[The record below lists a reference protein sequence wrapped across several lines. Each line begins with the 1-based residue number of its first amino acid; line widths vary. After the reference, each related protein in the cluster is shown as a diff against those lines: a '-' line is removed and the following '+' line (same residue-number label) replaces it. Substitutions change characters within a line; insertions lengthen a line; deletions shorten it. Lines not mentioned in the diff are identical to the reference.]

1 MRLTTESIVDVAYG
15 HPFWAEPFPDIS
27 IVHNGQLTNYFRFRR
42 LLTQEGYRFH
52 TSNDSELIAVYL
64 ADRMLHGE
72 TLWDALKTS
81 VDELDGCFA
90 YLFATEDEMGSA
102 KDPLAIKSLV
112 ATNVGRRDGD
122 RDRGAGAAPG
132 VRERARH
139 RPARAALDLRL
150 GPRRR
155 RHHGDRLMA
164 AGIDLQGAT
173 AQIDADAWPK
183 GLNRELRRLAEEE
196 GVTEF
201 VIENPRSRH
210 NLGVGQTADVTIRF
224 RGSVGNYCGGLN
236 SGSTIYVER
245 NAGWAA
251 GEAMAKGKVVVEGN
265 ANMATGASMRGGT
278 IHIKGSAAARC
289 GVSLKGGT
297 LIVEGDVGY
306 LSAFMTHAGDLIVC
320 GSTGAA
326 FADSLWQGNVWV
338 AGRDPLARHRR
349 QGRRGERRRAGAR
362 ARPAARERR
371 GRDVHVPQGRLRAEA
386 LVLQQPQPRRLAE
399 DLMDEIAH
407 PTPGY
412 DQGRS
417 HIWTAETIRAI
428 HAKAELGRYQIRGF
442 STFQKLP
449 TLDDLVF
456 LPGVMTRLPLEGYR
470 EHCETKTWIGGGRPD
485 LVSEP
490 LELAFPVYLT
500 SMSFGA
506 LGTNAKR
513 ALGMGFS
520 RAGLATCTGEGGML
534 PEEREASDKLIYQ
547 MTPSR
552 YGLDLEH
559 LRMADAI
566 EIVVGQGAKPGT
578 GGMLLGMKVSEKVA
592 AMRTLP
598 VGVDQRSAARHPDF
612 LGGDDLA
619 VKIEELRE
627 ATDYRVP
634 IILKLAACRVEQDV
648 KIAAKTGCDAIVSTA
663 PRARRRPRRSSS
675 STTRACRR

>member
-1 MRLTTESIVDVAYG
+1 
-15 HPFWAEPFPDIS
+15 
-27 IVHNGQLTNYFRFRR
+27 
-42 LLTQEGYRFH
+42 
-52 TSNDSELIAVYL
+52 
-64 ADRMLHGE
+64 
-72 TLWDALKTS
+72 
-81 VDELDGCFA
+81 
-90 YLFATEDEMGSA
+90 
-102 KDPLAIKSLV
+102 
-112 ATNVGRRDGD
+112 
-122 RDRGAGAAPG
+122 
-132 VRERARH
+132 
-139 RPARAALDLRL
+139 
-150 GPRRR
+150 
-155 RHHGDRLMA
+155 
-164 AGIDLQGAT
+164 
-173 AQIDADAWPK
+173 
-183 GLNRELRRLAEEE
+183 
-196 GVTEF
+196 
-201 VIENPRSRH
+201 
-210 NLGVGQTADVTIRF
+210 
-224 RGSVGNYCGGLN
+224 
-236 SGSTIYVER
+236 
-245 NAGWAA
+245 
-251 GEAMAKGKVVVEGN
+251 
-265 ANMATGASMRGGT
+265 
-278 IHIKGSAAARC
+278 
-289 GVSLKGGT
+289 
-297 LIVEGDVGY
+297 
-306 LSAFMTHAGDLIVC
+306 
-320 GSTGAA
+320 
-326 FADSLWQGNVWV
+326 
-338 AGRDPLARHRR
+338 
-349 QGRRGERRRAGAR
+349 
-362 ARPAARERR
+362 
-371 GRDVHVPQGRLRAEA
+371 
-386 LVLQQPQPRRLAE
+386 
-399 DLMDEIAH
+399 MDEISH

-428 HAKAELGRYQIRGF
+428 HAKTELGRYQIRGF

-470 EHCETKTWIGGGRPD
+470 EHCETKTWIGGGRPE

-648 KIAAKTGCDAIVSTA
+648 KIAAKTGCDAIVVDGTEGSTA
-663 PRARRRPRRSSS
+663 ASPEFQLDHTGVPTLTAIPAARRALEEIGMYGKITLIASGRHPQRRRRRQGAGARRRLRRDRHRRADGRRLQQPGLGRRRRRDRGLRRARHHGGRLPPLPHRSLPRRRHDAGSRARGPARPRARRRARPQLPHVHVLRDDDPREVVRQGQRAQPRARGPARALARGLGLHGRAARRRRLGRRARDVWWLMHLPAL
-675 STTRACRR
+675 STGAL